1 MKIDFVSIEYFSSNM
16 YQEVQED
23 KLINGENYYVKR
35 KKRRNNMNIKN
46 FHGIFIGSEFEGF
59 VWFKICNELNQP
71 IDSIEL
77 DAQLNTFYKCV
88 SKEEFYAK
96 VKEKYD
102 HKCLN
107 IILKRLIDES
117 FEW

>member
-1 MKIDFVSIEYFSSNM
+1 M

-23 KLINGENYYVKR
+23 ELINGENYYVKR

-46 FHGIFIGSEFEGF
+46 FHGLFNGSDFEGF
-59 VWFKICNELNQP
+59 VWFKIYNEFNEP

-77 DAQLNTFYKCV
+77 DSQLNTFYRYV

-96 VKEKYD
+96 LKEKYD

>member
-1 MKIDFVSIEYFSSNM
+1 M

-23 KLINGENYYVKR
+23 ELINGEKYYVKR
-35 KKRRNNMNIKN
+35 KKRKNNMNIKN
-46 FHGIFIGSEFEGF
+46 FYGMFNGSDFEGF
-59 VWFKICNELNQP
+59 VWFKIYNELNES

-77 DAQLNTFYKCV
+77 DAQLNTFYKCI
-88 SKEEFYAK
+88 SKEEYYAK
-96 VKEKYD
+96 LKDKYD

-117 FEW
+117 FQSDYL